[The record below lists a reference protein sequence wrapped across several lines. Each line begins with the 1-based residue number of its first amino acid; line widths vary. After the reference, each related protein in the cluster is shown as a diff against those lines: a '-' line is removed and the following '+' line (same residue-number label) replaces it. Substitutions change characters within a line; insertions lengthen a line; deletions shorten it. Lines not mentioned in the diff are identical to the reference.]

1 MFDDRRRCHP
11 LHSTQLRH
19 RSFVARHAPGEDEV
33 RIAYCVPVLL
43 AAVLLAACDS
53 KKDDAA
59 AYETCIA
66 EAKKPGSKFAA
77 AKFPALDKAKINSQQ
92 DGSVGVAV
100 PVEIDG
106 KEVTYNCN
114 VQKQQDNTFKVNY
127 TN

>member
-1 MFDDRRRCHP
+1 M
-11 LHSTQLRH
+11 
-19 RSFVARHAPGEDEV
+19 
-33 RIAYCVPVLL
+33 RIAWYFPVVL
-43 AAVLLAACDS
+43 AAGLLVACDS

-59 AYETCIA
+59 AYETCVT
-66 EAKKPGSKFAA
+66 EAKKPGSKFAS

-100 PVEIDG
+100 PVEMDG
-106 KEVTYNCN
+106 KEVIYNCN